1 MQSRTPPSQ
10 QSSWDRFE
18 AFVAQVMQAE
28 QVPAVSV
35 AFARDG
41 EIVYARGF
49 GWQDREKGIE
59 ADAATVY
66 GVASVTKS
74 FTAVAILQ
82 LEEAGKLSV
91 HDPVRR
97 HLPEFRVSDPNA
109 TERITLHHLLSHTSG
124 LPPLPVRRGG
134 QLQAHPERPPRP
146 IPRSVDDLL
155 AYLAEEPYEMLAAP
169 GETFSYSNEGYALL
183 GAVIERVSGEPFAA
197 YVERR
202 ILQPLG
208 MRRSTIETEVVER
221 FPSVAQLYVR
231 SEEQP
236 ELVVADPGWP
246 EWGPYKA
253 SGALRSNVLDMIRYL
268 SCFVA
273 GGRAGDAVLL
283 RPETVERMRRPVI
296 EYVPGFHYAYGLQVR
311 PLAPGLTAVGHGGNQ
326 KGIAAFA
333 GYVPEKGVCG
343 VVLANLIRVPCADIW
358 EAGIRALLGLEPA
371 AEEPP
376 ANPPADVNWQE
387 YAGVFC
393 SDEGMELRIRAAEDG
408 RGLVAESEG
417 VASPARWLGPDFFE
431 MRIRAR
437 REEFLFLRDAEGNI
451 SAVRYH
457 LRVLRKVS
465 ANL

>member
-1 MQSRTPPSQ
+1 
-10 QSSWDRFE
+10 
-18 AFVAQVMQAE
+18 
-28 QVPAVSV
+28 
-35 AFARDG
+35 
-41 EIVYARGF
+41 
-49 GWQDREKGIE
+49 
-59 ADAATVY
+59 
-66 GVASVTKS
+66 
-74 FTAVAILQ
+74 LQ

-208 MRRSTIETEVVER
+208 MRRSTIEPEVVER

-231 SEEQP
+231 SEQQP
-236 ELVVADPGWP
+236 ALVVADAGWP
-246 EWGPYKA
+246 ELGPYNA
-253 SGALRSNVLDMIRYL
+253 SGALRPDGLDVIRCL

-283 RPETVERMRRPVI
+283 RPEAVERMRRPVI
-296 EYVPGFHYAYGLQVR
+296 EYVPGFHYAYGLQGR
-311 PLAPGLTAVGHGGNQ
+311 PLAPGLRGVGHGGSQ

-387 YAGVFC
+387 YVGVFC

-417 VASPARWLGPDFFE
+417 VASPARWLWPDFFE
-431 MRIRAR
+431 LRARAR
-437 REEFLFLRDAEGNI
+437 REEFLFLREAEGNI
-451 SAVRYH
+451 CAVRYH

-465 ANL
+465 GNL